1 MERVQGKWIS
11 TLTQNQ
17 KNVYYR
23 KARDGYQISWA
34 NMKEFG
40 LTNAQISKILN
51 SYFAVPGHWYPLGA
65 SEDDPIP
72 GGFGEFLQGSFQ
84 GFTPRHAS
92 AIAAVLVDLGYLDFR
107 GKKPVYLRKISG

>member
-34 NMKEFG
+34 NMKKFG

>member
-34 NMKEFG
+34 NMKKFG

-92 AIAAVLVDLGYLDFR
+92 AIAAVLVDLEYLDFR

>member
-1 MERVQGKWIS
+1 MGKYER
-11 TLTQNQ
+11 
-17 KNVYYR
+17 
-23 KARDGYQISWA
+23 
-34 NMKEFG
+34 FG

-72 GGFGEFLQGSFQ
+72 GGFGEFLQGTFQ

>member
-51 SYFAVPGHWYPLGA
+51 SYFAVPGRWYPLGA

-72 GGFGEFLQGSFQ
+72 GGIGEFLQGTFQ

>member
-34 NMKEFG
+34 NMKKFG

-51 SYFAVPGHWYPLGA
+51 SYFAVPGHRYPLGA

>member
-1 MERVQGKWIS
+1 MERDQGKWIS

-23 KARDGYQISWA
+23 KDRDGYLISWA

-51 SYFAVPGHWYPLGA
+51 SYFAMPGHWYPLGA
-65 SEDDPIP
+65 SEDDPIL
-72 GGFGEFLQGSFQ
+72 GGFGAFLKDTFK

-92 AIAAVLVDLGYLDFR
+92 AIAPVLVDLGYLEFR
-107 GKKPVYLRKISG
+107 GKKPVYLRKISI